1 MPELDKKEQKA
12 FIDEIMEANGL
23 KGGRKR
29 QLVKFL
35 CEKYLWDRQKVQFKL
50 TRATL
55 AERYKISI
63 SE

>member
-12 FIDEIMEANGL
+12 FIDEIMKANELEGAS
-23 KGGRKR
+23 KKR
-29 QLVKFL
+29 LVRFL
-35 CEKYLWDRQKVQFKL
+35 CKKYGWDRQKVRFKL

-55 AERYKISI
+55 AERYMNSI